1 MEQNYRNLFLRF
13 DEDFLRME
21 FYSASEECIP
31 EDIINSLKFG
41 ELSCRPR
48 FVLYYEGEKK
58 DEV

>member
-48 FVLYYEGEKK
+48 FVLYYEG
-58 DEV
+58 